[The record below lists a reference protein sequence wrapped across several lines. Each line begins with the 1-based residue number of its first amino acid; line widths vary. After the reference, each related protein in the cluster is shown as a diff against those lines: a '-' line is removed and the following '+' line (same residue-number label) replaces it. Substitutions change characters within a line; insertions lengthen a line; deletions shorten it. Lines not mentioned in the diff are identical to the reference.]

1 VHSLCIQC
9 FIDVQFDHVH
19 ASLFSHVIRVLFCR
33 ALLQPRALSWTYEHG
48 SAIVAIRTASG
59 RRYDAAVSTAQM
71 LILAA
76 IDRLLSRPA
85 PALAPLIDA
94 SASASAS
101 VSAAASRPR
110 SVDAS
115 ALTAELAG
123 RLAPST
129 VASALL
135 SLTADKHPLLT
146 EVVGSAGEVAYAFS
160 APLSHHNHL
169 LIHTFSHL
177 LHLIP
182 SYLVHAHTAMLFR
195 TGTRAPIS

>member
-1 VHSLCIQC
+1 MRSHCGVRCSFRASHSCP
-9 FIDVQFDHVH
+9 
-19 ASLFSHVIRVLFCR
+19 

-76 IDRLLSRPA
+76 IDRLLSRPV
-85 PALAPLIDA
+85 PAVAPLIDSTGTA
-94 SASASAS
+94 TAS

-146 EVVGSAGEVAYAFS
+146 EVVGLAGEVAYVCFVS
-160 APLSHHNHL
+160 LSILTVPLQIYACTQNHEFAL
-169 LIHTFSHL
+169 LVSIVLFR
-177 LHLIP
+177 
-182 SYLVHAHTAMLFR
+182 HTAMPFP